1 MLQPWVAEKFFF
13 FFLEKNSMKK
23 RALKCGPF
31 RADHVEGQ
39 GWLLEIKQKAKNN
52 GGILEF

>member
-1 MLQPWVAEKFFF
+1 MLQPWVAEKFYF

-39 GWLLEIKQKAKNN
+39 GWLSEIKQKAKNN